1 MLYSRFSFV
10 SDFIACCCL
19 VAKPCLTLCD
29 PVDYISHQALLS
41 MGFPRQEY
49 WRGLPFPSSGNI
61 PDLGIEYVPPALAGG
76 FFAAEPPGKPNL
88 FYA

>member
-49 WRGLPFPSSGNI
+49 WRGLPFPAPGDI
-61 PDLGIEYVPPALAGG
+61 PNPGIKTVPLVSLVLAGG
-76 FFAAEPPGKPNL
+76 FFTS
-88 FYA
+88 